1 MERLELA
8 CVAVEMIRGDA
19 IALFVVA
26 INDRQLGMKR
36 EVPRLKSSGWA
47 GRERLVFCELAGL
60 GIESKLIDGVRA
72 GVGYEDKAIGE
83 AS

>member
-1 MERLELA
+1 MKRLELPGL
-8 CVAVEMIRGDA
+8 AVEMICGDA
-19 IALFVVA
+19 VAFLIVA
-26 INDRQLGMKR
+26 INDRQLGMKSK
-36 EVPRLKSSGWA
+36 ETWLKYSGWA